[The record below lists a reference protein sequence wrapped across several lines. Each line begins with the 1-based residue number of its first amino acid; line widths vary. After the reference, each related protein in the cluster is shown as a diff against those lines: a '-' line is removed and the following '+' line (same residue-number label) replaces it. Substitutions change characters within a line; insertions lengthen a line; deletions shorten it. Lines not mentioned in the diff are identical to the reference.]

1 MRRLKAGGGKEAESL
16 LIYSKD
22 DLWYTQT
29 PHIGGIENQ
38 LNGERTVS
46 QIRRLRSSN
55 RPRLKRV
62 GEKRKRAGFCII
74 AKLLSRYWWRSC
86 EEGLT
91 HKTFDERFGTSWYF
105 ASIRQIHRSSAVDI

>member
-62 GEKRKRAGFCII
+62 GEKRKKGGFLHHSK
-74 AKLLSRYWWRSC
+74 ASVSLLVEIVRRRSY
-86 EEGLT
+86 
-91 HKTFDERFGTSWYF
+91 S
-105 ASIRQIHRSSAVDI
+105 QNV